1 LNVAA
6 EVSMNHDLTNS
17 TEEFVALDLNYSFKL
32 VENLR
37 WNKLGIAALQNKH
50 GLCIFKAT
58 DST

>member
-1 LNVAA
+1 
-6 EVSMNHDLTNS
+6 
-17 TEEFVALDLNYSFKL
+17 

-58 DST
+58 DSTWGAGVAQSV